1 MCKLWRRRANLKVR
15 SNKRQED
22 TGSLLESKGK
32 DREQTIVFK
41 IEQTT
46 ELQLHAQL
54 PPRRR
59 STRWSVDSFWML

>member
-1 MCKLWRRRANLKVR
+1 MQGRGAKVR
-15 SNKRQED
+15 SNKRQQD

-54 PPRRR
+54 PPPRRR